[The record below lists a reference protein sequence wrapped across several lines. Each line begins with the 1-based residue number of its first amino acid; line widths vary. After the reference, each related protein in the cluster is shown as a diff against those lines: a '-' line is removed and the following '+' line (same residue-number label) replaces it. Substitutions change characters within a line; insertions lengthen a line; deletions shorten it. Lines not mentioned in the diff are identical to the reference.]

1 MATAITTNGRATNQL
16 MRLSTAE
23 HVAPTGYDYNVFV
36 TKVQDYCVSKEIH
49 VPRWRGATPEDRMAF
64 HANVLRAMKNLG
76 LQVAEEHRQD
86 VASEVAQRIIGMG
99 VLQPYLEME
108 GIEEII
114 VRDGF
119 VQLERNG
126 QIHDEG
132 YMAPDQYFYQ
142 LSRRI
147 ADLEGKELGAEDPQ
161 IKLGLPDGS
170 RLTAAIPP
178 LSVRG
183 TSINIRRFSL
193 RKLTFDD
200 LIEAGA
206 CDRETV
212 DFLTEVA
219 ESMRVSVLFAGRPG
233 AGKTTWLNAFSS
245 HLPTTCQASCVETF
259 QELQLGVERPLHMVV
274 SEGTSGMADAI
285 NTIVLRMRPDVLVIG
300 EIVSTEALEYILALN
315 LGIIAHS
322 TTHAHSARLA
332 MTRLESLS
340 ERSGIPLNERRDII
354 GSGLGLVVYLAKRYD
369 PVTNRYRRHM
379 QEMMA
384 VLGAENGQYHTKVL
398 KRWTGSG
405 FTPLEGVS
413 EFWRKM

>member
-1 MATAITTNGRATNQL
+1 MATVVKNGSPRASLRLTTD
-16 MRLSTAE
+16 
-23 HVAPTGYDYNVFV
+23 HIAPAGYDYNNLV
-36 TKVQDYCVSKEIH
+36 TQVQDYCVRKEIN
-49 VPRWRGATPEDRMAF
+49 VPRWRTAGEEDKLAF

-76 LQVAEEHRQD
+76 ILVAEEHRQD

-99 VLQPYLEME
+99 ILQPYLEME

-119 VQLERNG
+119 VQTERNG

-132 YMAPDQYFYQ
+132 TLAPDNYFY
-142 LSRRI
+142 LLARRI

-170 RLTAAIPP
+170 RLTATIPP
-178 LSVRG
+178 LSRRG
-183 TSINIRRFSL
+183 TAINIRRFSL

-200 LIEAGA
+200 LLEAGS

-219 ESMRVSVLFAGRPG
+219 ASMRVSVLFAGRPG

-245 HLPTTCQASCVETF
+245 YLPQSCQASCVETF
-259 QELQLGVERPLHMVV
+259 QELQIGVDHPLHMVV
-274 SEGTSGMADAI
+274 EEGTTAMADAI

-300 EIVSTEALEYILALN
+300 EIVSAEALEYILALN

-332 MTRLESLS
+332 LTRLESLS
-340 ERSGIPLNERRDII
+340 ERSGIPLHERRDII
-354 GSGLGLVVYLAKRYD
+354 GSGLGVVIYLAKRYD
-369 PVTNRYRRHM
+369 PITNRYRRHM

-384 VLGAENGQYHTKVL
+384 VMGSENGQYQTKIL
-398 KRWTGSG
+398 KRWTGNG
-405 FTPLEGVS
+405 FTPLEGVN
-413 EFWRKM
+413 ELWRKV

>member
-1 MATAITTNGRATNQL
+1 MATVFSNGRATNPL
-16 MRLSTAE
+16 MRLSSDQ
-23 HVAPTGYDYNVFV
+23 HVAPSGYDYNVFV
-36 TKVQDYCVSKEIH
+36 TKVQDYCVAKEIH

-76 LQVAEEHRQD
+76 LLVAEEHRQD

-99 VLQPYLEME
+99 ILQPYLEME

-126 QIHDEG
+126 QIQDEG
-132 YMAPDQYFYQ
+132 FMAPDQYFYQ

-170 RLTAAIPP
+170 RLTATIPP

-200 LIEAGA
+200 LIESGS
-206 CDRETV
+206 CDQETV

-245 HLPTTCQASCVETF
+245 HLPITCQASCVETF
-259 QELQLGVERPLHMVV
+259 QELQLGVEHPLHMVV
-274 SEGTSGMADAI
+274 AEGSTGMADAI

-413 EFWRKM
+413 EFWRKV